1 MVAVV
6 AVAPNGT
13 KDRQAVAL
21 AAAVAAN
28 AIKGRPAAAA
38 PRA

>member
-1 MVAVV
+1 VA

-21 AAAVAAN
+21 AAAAVAAN